1 MALEWKNN
9 GVYGES
15 SAETPFGM
23 VYISKY
29 TDMHKD
35 GRTDPYYLV
44 NYPTGIDR
52 FHYYESVEQAQRG
65 AEVDMRAKATYLL
78 ERLDG
83 KGRRMTKERLYED
96 ALKKALKHVTSAR
109 QEILNAFNR
118 DLSEYALQQIIEE
131 DAE

>member
-9 GVYGES
+9 GLGECS
-15 SAETPFGM
+15 TETPFGL
-23 VYISKY
+23 VYISKH
-29 TDMHKD
+29 TDLHRD
-35 GRTDPYYLV
+35 ERTNPYYLV

-65 AEVDMRAKATYLL
+65 AEIDMRDKATYLL

-83 KGRRMTKERLYED
+83 KGKRMTKERLYED
-96 ALKKALKHVTSAR
+96 ALKEALKHVTSAR
-109 QEILNAFNR
+109 WEISNALDR